1 VARRIKTPLDFAAM
15 TDHAEALGEYEICT
29 NPARDGYDSESCQG
43 IRANDQKPFQEIFA
57 GISEAEPKRL
67 EDICGAD
74 GSACVA
80 AMPAPWSRVQQA
92 AAENY
97 EPGEFTS
104 FVAYEYSAN
113 APEGLG
119 GMMHRNVIF
128 KTATVPDTVFS
139 AFEGTGEEL
148 HVWLEQNCTGDC
160 DVLTIPHSPNFY

>member
-1 VARRIKTPLDFAAM
+1 LSIAKRRFYGIPLKDVYFGELHLHTAYSLDANIFGNSVNDPFEAYKSAKGETVELPTGVAKRIKTPLDFAAM

-29 NPARDGYDSESCQG
+29 NPARDGYDSETRQG

-74 GSACVA
+74 GRACVA

-97 EPGEFTS
+97 EPG
-104 FVAYEYSAN
+104 
-113 APEGLG
+113 
-119 GMMHRNVIF
+119 
-128 KTATVPDTVFS
+128 
-139 AFEGTGEEL
+139 
-148 HVWLEQNCTGDC
+148 
-160 DVLTIPHSPNFY
+160 